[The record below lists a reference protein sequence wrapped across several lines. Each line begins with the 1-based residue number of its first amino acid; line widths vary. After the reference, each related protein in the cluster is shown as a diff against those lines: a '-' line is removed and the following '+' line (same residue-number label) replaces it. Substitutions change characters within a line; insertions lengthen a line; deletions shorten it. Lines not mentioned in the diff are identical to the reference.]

1 MYQKPLSSQVLVS
14 PCNPSPDELEQTLI
28 PKSHQNHQTL
38 ESEKENRNKIDPNY
52 YSWGS
57 KILFLGLLSH
67 LNCLN
72 SNDLDPS
79 RCSCPS
85 ALAAASTNLP
95 DDLPKWCPF
104 QTSEARL
111 YKICECL
118 YNIPNPNIISIA
130 YMGSLILN
138 EMSKPF
144 PRKTI
149 RLHGSTNLGLP
160 SMSSES
166 LVPSQT
172 KEQHLRMHDT
182 NLVKTSKCSM
192 GVCFLSFRM

>member
-1 MYQKPLSSQVLVS
+1 MCIWCIMCIYIYMYQKPLSSQVLVS

-111 YKICECL
+111 YKHSANVCTISPTLTSFQLLTWVHWYSMKC
-118 YNIPNPNIISIA
+118 PNHFQGKQS
-130 YMGSLILN
+130 G
-138 EMSKPF
+138 F
-144 PRKTI
+144 T
-149 RLHGSTNLGLP
+149 
-160 SMSSES
+160 
-166 LVPSQT
+166 VPPIWDFHPWVQS
-172 KEQHLRMHDT
+172 H
-182 NLVKTSKCSM
+182 
-192 GVCFLSFRM
+192 